1 VRPILSV
8 LNVLGALLALFSGYY
23 VLPLA
28 TALVYDE
35 QESLRVFAQCA
46 GITLATGG
54 ALMLVTW
61 RFRRELKPRDG
72 YLLVSLSW
80 LAITAA
86 AALPMMLGTPQLSF
100 TDAFFESM
108 SGLSTTGS
116 TVITGLDKLPHTVN
130 LWRCSLHW
138 LGGMGIIVLAVAV
151 LPLLGVGGMQM
162 YRAETPGP
170 VKDAKLTPRITETAK
185 ALWLVYAGITALCIL
200 ALWVAGMSPFDAIC
214 HAFSVMGLGGFSTH
228 DSSAAW
234 FGSLAIEL
242 VLMAFMLVAALNFAT
257 HFMALRKGDLGA
269 YRRDPEARWVFVWVG
284 FSILLLTAEVMHA
297 KLYGG
302 FGETLRHVAFS
313 TVAMATTTGLVTEDF
328 SLWPVFASMWML
340 FLSCVVPCT
349 GSTGG
354 GIKMFRALIMIKQFF
369 REMFVL
375 VHPSAVAP
383 LKIAGQVIA
392 NRVVYS
398 VLAFIFVYFMTVVVL
413 TFALLAT
420 NMDFTSALTATV
432 ASINNTGPGLGQVG
446 PATNYGSLSDK
457 QTWICTLAMFLGRI
471 ELFTF
476 LILFSPSFWRK

>member
-8 LNVLGALLALFSGYY
+8 LNVLGALLMLFSGYY

-28 TALVYDE
+28 TALVYGE
-35 QESLRVFAQCA
+35 AESLRVFALCA
-46 GITLATGG
+46 GITLAAGG
-54 ALMLVTW
+54 ALVLATW

-80 LAITAA
+80 LAVTAA
-86 AALPMMLGTPQLSF
+86 AAMPMMLGAPGLSF

-116 TVITGLDKLPHTVN
+116 TVITGLDKLPNTVN
-130 LWRCSLHW
+130 LWRCALHW

-185 ALWLVYAGITALCIL
+185 ALWMVYAGITAVCVA
-200 ALWVAGMSPFDAIC
+200 ALWIAGMSPFEAIC
-214 HAFSVMGLGGFSTH
+214 HAFTVMSLGGFSTH
-228 DSSAAW
+228 DASAAW
-234 FGSLAIEL
+234 FDSAAIEM
-242 VLMAFMLVAALNFAT
+242 VLMLFMLVASLNFAT
-257 HFMALRKGDLGA
+257 HFLALRRGDPGA

-284 FSILLLTAEVMHA
+284 VSILLLTAEITHA
-297 KLYGG
+297 RLYDS
-302 FGETLRHVAFS
+302 FGESLRHVAFATIS
-313 TVAMATTTGLVTEDF
+313 MATTTGLVTEDF
-328 SLWPVFASMWML
+328 SLWPVFASMWIL
-340 FLSCVVPCT
+340 FLSCVVSCT

-354 GIKMFRALIMIKQFF
+354 GIKMFRSLIMIKQFF

-383 LKIAGQVIA
+383 LKIAGAVIS

-398 VLAFIFVYFMTVVVL
+398 VLAFIFVYFMTVVIL

-432 ASINNTGPGLGQVG
+432 ASINNAGPGLGQVG
-446 PATNYGSLSDK
+446 PATNYGSLNDK

>member
-1 VRPILSV
+1 
-8 LNVLGALLALFSGYY
+8 LGALLALFSAYY
-23 VLPLA
+23 LLPVL
-28 TALVYDE
+28 TALIYVE
-35 QESLRVFAQCA
+35 RESLRVFGTSAVL
-46 GITLATGG
+46 TLAVGG
-54 ALMLVTW
+54 AMFLATW
-61 RFRRELKPRDG
+61 RCRRELKPRDG
-72 YLLVSLSW
+72 YLLVSLGW
-80 LAITAA
+80 LGITAA
-86 AALPMMLGTPQLSF
+86 AALPMMLGTPHLSF

-116 TVITGLDKLPHTVN
+116 TVITGIDKLPHTVN
-130 LWRCSLHW
+130 LWRCALHW
-138 LGGMGIIVLAVAV
+138 LGGMGIIVLAVAI

-162 YRAETPGP
+162 YRAEAPGP

-185 ALWLVYAGITALCIL
+185 ALWMVYAGITAVCVL
-200 ALWVAGMSPFDAIC
+200 ALWIAGMQPFEAIC

-234 FGSLAIEL
+234 FQSPAIEV
-242 VLMAFMLVAALNFAT
+242 VLMFFMLVAALNFAT
-257 HFMALRKGDLGA
+257 HFLAMRRGDLGA

-284 FSILLLTAEVMHA
+284 VSIVLLTAEVMHA
-297 KLYGG
+297 KLYGS
-302 FGETLRHVAFS
+302 FGESLRHVAFATIS
-313 TVAMATTTGLVTEDF
+313 MATTTGLVTEDF
-328 SLWPVFASMWML
+328 SLWPVFVSMWIL

-354 GIKMFRALIMIKQFF
+354 GIKLFRALIMIKQFF

-375 VHPSAVAP
+375 VHPAAVAP
-383 LKIAGQVIA
+383 LKIAGQVVS

-398 VLAFIFVYFMTVVVL
+398 VLAFIFVYFMTVVIL

-446 PATNYGSLSDK
+446 PATNYASLNDK